1 MVTINLML
9 VLKIISLILLGIA
22 LFSLIYYSVKKPEEM
37 HFTTILIGSL
47 IFILPI
53 IYICLN

>member
-22 LFSLIYYSVKKPEEM
+22 LFNLTYYFVKKAEEM
-37 HFTTILIGSL
+37 HFITILIGSL

>member
-1 MVTINLML
+1 MITINLML

-22 LFSLIYYSVKKPEEM
+22 LFSLICYSFKKSEEM
-37 HFTTILIGSL
+37 HFITILIGSL

>member
-22 LFSLIYYSVKKPEEM
+22 LFSLICYSVKKPEEM
-37 HFTTILIGSL
+37 HFITILIGSL

>member
-22 LFSLIYYSVKKPEEM
+22 LFSLICYSFKNSKEM
-37 HFTTILIGSL
+37 HFITILIGSL

>member
-22 LFSLIYYSVKKPEEM
+22 LFSLMCYSVKKSEEM
-37 HFTTILIGSL
+37 HFITILIGSL